1 MSALRVPGLP
11 RTVLRL
17 HRPALIVWGAFVA
30 ALIGWLVWLNTVTS
44 SAGERERAY
53 CDHHETCNIL
63 DQLNYGQRTVWV
75 ATLVCYSSLAVA
87 AWAGAS
93 LIGRELESGTAQLA
107 WTQGVSPARWLA
119 AKLAVPALLTTLG
132 CTALVLAYR
141 RAWSAHPGL
150 RDGDWTSVTT
160 FVARGPATVAYALCA
175 LALGALTA
183 LLLRRTLP
191 ALGVSLAATW
201 ALHFALERFREHLW
215 PSVTRVTATED
226 VWPRHVWQLESG
238 TIEHGHRVAHAGGS
252 PCEGNPAQVKQCADK
267 LDITGYYQVY
277 HPRSHY
283 WPLHLV
289 ESGIVLAVA
298 ALATVLAFR
307 LLPRRSRAARKESLA

>member
-1 MSALRVPGLP
+1 VSAVPGLP

-44 SAGERERAY
+44 SVGERERAY
-53 CDHHETCNIL
+53 CDQHETCNIL
-63 DQLNYGQRTVWV
+63 NMLNYSERTVYV

-87 AWAGAS
+87 AWAGAA

-107 WTQGVSPARWLA
+107 WTQSVSPARWLT
-119 AKLAVPALLTTLG
+119 AKLAVPALLLTLG

-141 RAWSAHPGL
+141 WGWSAHPGM
-150 RDGDWTSVTT
+150 RDGDWTSATT

-175 LALGALTA
+175 LAVGALTA
-183 LLLRRTLP
+183 LVLRRTLP
-191 ALGVSLAATW
+191 ALGVSLAAMGV
-201 ALHFALERFREHLW
+201 LYFALERFREHLW
-215 PSVTRVTATED
+215 PAVTRVTATEGL
-226 VWPRHVWQLESG
+226 WPRHAWQVATG
-238 TIEHGHRVAHAGGS
+238 TIRNGHRVANTGS
-252 PCEGNPAQVKQCADK
+252 PPCEGNPAQVRQCAAD
-267 LDITGYYQVY
+267 LHITGYYQVY
-277 HPRSHY
+277 HPQSHY

-289 ESGIVLAVA
+289 ETCIVLAVA

-307 LLPRRSRAARKESLA
+307 LLPRGTRAARKESLA